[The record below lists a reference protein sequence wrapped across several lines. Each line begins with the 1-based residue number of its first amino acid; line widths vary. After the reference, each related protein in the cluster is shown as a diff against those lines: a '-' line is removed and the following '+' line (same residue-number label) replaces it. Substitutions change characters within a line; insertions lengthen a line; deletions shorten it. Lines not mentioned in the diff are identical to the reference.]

1 MSVPRRRKR
10 IVCLAGVLSY
20 DVLTERRCQ
29 PFTIHYSLFT
39 IHYSLFTPH
48 ELPIH
53 NDLNQFQFVF
63 QP

>member
-1 MSVPRRRKR
+1 MSVPRRRQR

-29 PFTIHYSLFT
+29 PFTV
-39 IHYSLFTPH
+39 HYSLFTPH